1 MEQQVMMKSLQEF
14 IDSHPDM
21 DDDELVEIGT
31 KQLREWHVT
40 EKAMLVGIV
49 ETHIEISRLNAQ
61 INDATMEIA
70 RQEGEIERTSR
81 KIAQLQQQYRDEQ
94 D

>member
-1 MEQQVMMKSLQEF
+1 MEQHLMLKSLQEF
-14 IDSHPDM
+14 VDSHIEM
-21 DDDELVEIGT
+21 DHDELIEVAT

-49 ETHIEISRLNAQ
+49 ETHIEISKINAQ
-61 INDATMEIA
+61 INDANMEIA
-70 RQEGEIERTSR
+70 RQEGEIERTTR
-81 KIAQLQQQYRDEQ
+81 RIAQLQHQYRDEQ